1 MYMNSDQAYFKLW
14 NILVDTGEPPLSRK
28 VVDHPNHFENATPLE
43 LRYHG
48 AGKHIVV
55 GEYFF
60 RRQVALRLLGLRLF
74 EVLLRGLG
82 IGSLLFHCSAC
93 EPCIVPPRQ

>member
-28 VVDHPNHFENATPLE
+28 VVDHQDHFENKATLLE
-43 LRYHG
+43 HSYHG

-55 GEYFF
+55 GEYFG
-60 RRQVALRLLGLRLF
+60 RHQVEVRLLGLRLF
-74 EVLLRGLG
+74 QVLLRGLG
-82 IGSLLFHCSAC
+82 IESLPFHC
-93 EPCIVPPRQ
+93 